1 MTSVCLLESCLGDS
15 VDIQKPIWKHFPSK
29 KCQKSQMCIFFK
41 NWLYPMF
48 YNPVKILSVVDVCL
62 LWIFLVFFMG
72 LNVVLDLFLLN
83 NLGFPGGLS
92 QSISITIYNKMD
104 FPILLITVLIS
115 IYKLVICSINPFP
128 VIGVGLLF
136 SEKAPG
142 TSFLL

>member
-1 MTSVCLLESCLGDS
+1 
-15 VDIQKPIWKHFPSK
+15 
-29 KCQKSQMCIFFK
+29 MC
-41 NWLYPMF
+41 
-48 YNPVKILSVVDVCL
+48 
-62 LWIFLVFFMG
+62 

-83 NLGFPGGLS
+83 NLVIPRGIS

-136 SEKAPG
+136 SEKASG
-142 TSFLL
+142 TSFLF